1 MASSS
6 TSVAAIPSRLAPLP
20 PSPLAS
26 STRTV
31 AVPIVQDG
39 IVQQDRIKF
48 FTDVESGRLQRIS
61 RKENKCFTCLT
72 RWWKVLVSVI
82 TVLVILGVVFRP
94 AITNMVQNRYQ
105 DDGSSP
111 SSINHSGSVSSV
123 NRLPIHVPSMPT
135 VDRNNVLPQPRSSYL
150 VHEEE
155 EEPELTVPQ
164 RPSLAAAVSS
174 PSFATAYNQNEAVRR
189 AYDKL
194 AREGR
199 LGSFLNGRA

>member
-6 TSVAAIPSRLAPLP
+6 TSSATRPAPLP

-26 STRTV
+26 PTRTV

-39 IVQQDRIKF
+39 IVQQDRLKF
-48 FTDVESGRLQRIS
+48 FTDVESGRLRRVS
-61 RKENKCFTCLT
+61 RKENKCFSCLS
-72 RWWKVLVSVI
+72 RYWKLFVTMF
-82 TVLVILGVVFRP
+82 TVLVILAVVFRP
-94 AITNMVQNRYQ
+94 AITNLVQNRYQ

-111 SSINHSGSVSSV
+111 SSINHVAGASSSA
-123 NRLPIHVPSMPT
+123 NRLPIHVPSMPA

-150 VHEEE
+150 VQD
-155 EEPELTVPQ
+155 EEPELTEPR

-174 PSFATAYNQNEAVRR
+174 PSFATAYNQNDAVKR

-194 AREGR
+194 AQEGR
-199 LGSFLNGRA
+199 LGTFLNGRA